1 MYAIIFS
8 DKAEVSSLVQSGNS
22 DNETLGESDLEEMYK
37 KWEKYEVGEK
47 LDKKNISI
55 NVYFV

>member
-8 DKAEVSSLVQSGNS
+8 DKAEVSSLVPSGNS

-37 KWEKYEVGEK
+37 KWEKYEDGDK
-47 LDKKNISI
+47 LDR
-55 NVYFV
+55 